1 MTKQRRCAVCKK
13 SLKHKKVAD
22 AYDDKLI
29 CLECG
34 ATHTFA
40 PNGELV
46 RGHWEFEPGTCF
58 RVLVRQS

>member
-1 MTKQRRCAVCKK
+1 MNKQRRCAVCNK
-13 SLKHKKVAD
+13 SLKNKKVAD
-22 AYDDKLI
+22 AYDNKLI

-46 RGHWEFEPGTCF
+46 RGHWEFTPGTYC
-58 RVLVRQS
+58 RVLVRA